1 MILNKKSADYYPA
14 KISRLM
20 NMALKK
26 GIIIETKQLYSGYQ
40 ITFIDKNK
48 NESGINFISSKKEC
62 EDE

>member
-1 MILNKKSADYYPA
+1 
-14 KISRLM
+14 M

-26 GIIIETKQLYSGYQ
+26 GIIIESKQLYSGYQ

-48 NESGINFISSKKEC
+48 NESGINFIHSKKEC